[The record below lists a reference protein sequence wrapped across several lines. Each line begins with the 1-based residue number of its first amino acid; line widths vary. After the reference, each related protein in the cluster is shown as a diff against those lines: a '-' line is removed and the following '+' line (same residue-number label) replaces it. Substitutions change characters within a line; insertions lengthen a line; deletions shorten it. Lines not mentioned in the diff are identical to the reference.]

1 MPLDLAASTAKGQ
14 RPLLCF
20 AFCESLL
27 LIGPSAIQS
36 PKTGYR
42 YGTVGWTCRHQLS
55 PIIAPSSRSS
65 VAWAGT
71 RAKAHPG
78 TAYLG
83 CTYVQRTSSPCRQR
97 RGLNF
102 VSEGALWQPSSQF
115 GLSRKHSAKLRFD
128 PGAPTFD
135 LGECRH
141 RVRRAALSPTATRR
155 NRVPPWYGYTQPCG
169 TRYCR

>member
-20 AFCESLL
+20 AFCESPL

-65 VAWAGT
+65 VVWAGT

-97 RGLNF
+97 RGLDF
-102 VSEGALWQPSSQF
+102 VSETALWQPSSRF
-115 GLSRKHSAKLRFD
+115 GLSTEAQCQAPVLPRCTNFRFRRVSSQSAEGGIISNCNKTKLSATLVRIHSTLWD
-128 PGAPTFD
+128 EV
-135 LGECRH
+135 L
-141 RVRRAALSPTATRR
+141 
-155 NRVPPWYGYTQPCG
+155 
-169 TRYCR
+169 